1 MVKKKAAAKKTA
13 AAKPSAAPKKRGRP
27 AKAATTAAKPA
38 APKAAP
44 KKRGRPQ
51 KIAQQ
56 MFVDMWNVSTNL
68 NEVAETLGI
77 SKLSCSVR
85 ASNLRKAGIALN
97 RFKRGRKKLK
107 K

>member
-1 MVKKKAAAKKTA
+1 MSENKMIEGMPMPFEIPTDEPIRVE
-13 AAKPSAAPKKRGRP
+13 PPKKRGRP
-27 AKAATTAAKPA
+27 AKV
-38 APKAAP
+38 
-44 KKRGRPQ
+44 
-51 KIAQQ
+51 AQQ

-68 NEVAETLGI
+68 NEVAETLGL

-85 ASNLRKAGIALN
+85 ASNLRKAGIELN

>member
-1 MVKKKAAAKKTA
+1 MSENTMNENMVEPTQETM
-13 AAKPSAAPKKRGRP
+13 PV
-27 AKAATTAAKPA
+27 T
-38 APKAAP
+38 

-56 MFVDMWNVSTNL
+56 MFVDMWNGSTNL
-68 NEVAETLGI
+68 NEVADTLGL

-85 ASNLRKAGIALN
+85 ASNLRKAGIELN
-97 RFKRGRKKLK
+97 RFKRGRKALK

>member
-1 MVKKKAAAKKTA
+1 MSEIIMNENVVEMTQETKPVAKKL
-13 AAKPSAAPKKRGRP
+13 GRP
-27 AKAATTAAKPA
+27 A
-38 APKAAP
+38 
-44 KKRGRPQ
+44 

-56 MFVDMWNVSTNL
+56 MFVDMWNGSTNL
-68 NEVAETLGI
+68 NEVADTLGI

-85 ASNLRKAGIALN
+85 ASNLRKAGVELN

>member
-1 MVKKKAAAKKTA
+1 MSEIIMNENVVEMTHET
-13 AAKPSAAPKKRGRP
+13 KPVAKKRGRP
-27 AKAATTAAKPA
+27 A
-38 APKAAP
+38 
-44 KKRGRPQ
+44 

-68 NEVAETLGI
+68 NEVASTLGI

-85 ASNLRKAGIALN
+85 ASNLRKAGHNLPA
-97 RFKRGRKKLK
+97 FKRGRKKLK

>member
-1 MVKKKAAAKKTA
+1 MSEINMNENAVDTTIET
-13 AAKPSAAPKKRGRP
+13 KPLA
-27 AKAATTAAKPA
+27 
-38 APKAAP
+38 

-56 MFVDMWNVSTNL
+56 MFVDMWNGSTNL
-68 NEVAETLGI
+68 NEVAETLGL

-85 ASNLRKAGIALN
+85 ASNLRKAGIELN
-97 RFKRGRKKLK
+97 RFKRGRKALK

>member
-1 MVKKKAAAKKTA
+1 MSEIIMNENVVEPTLETKPAA
-13 AAKPSAAPKKRGRP
+13 KKRGRP
-27 AKAATTAAKPA
+27 A
-38 APKAAP
+38 
-44 KKRGRPQ
+44 

-68 NEVAETLGI
+68 NEVASTLGI

-85 ASNLRKAGIALN
+85 ASNLRKAGIELN
-97 RFKRGRKKLK
+97 KFKRGRKALK

>member
-1 MVKKKAAAKKTA
+1 MSEINMNENMVEMTEET
-13 AAKPSAAPKKRGRP
+13 KPV
-27 AKAATTAAKPA
+27 T
-38 APKAAP
+38 

-56 MFVDMWNVSTNL
+56 MFVDMWNGSTNL
-68 NEVAETLGI
+68 NEVAQTLGI

-85 ASNLRKAGIALN
+85 ASNLRKAGIELN
-97 RFKRGRKKLK
+97 RFKRGREALK

>member
-1 MVKKKAAAKKTA
+1 MSEINMNENMVEMTEETMPVA
-13 AAKPSAAPKKRGRP
+13 
-27 AKAATTAAKPA
+27 
-38 APKAAP
+38 

-56 MFVDMWNVSTNL
+56 MFVDMWNGSTNL
-68 NEVAETLGI
+68 NEVAQTLGI

-85 ASNLRKAGIALN
+85 ASNLRKAGIELN
-97 RFKRGRKKLK
+97 RFKRGRKALK

>member
-1 MVKKKAAAKKTA
+1 MSEINMNENVVIPTA
-13 AAKPSAAPKKRGRP
+13 ETNPVA
-27 AKAATTAAKPA
+27 
-38 APKAAP
+38 